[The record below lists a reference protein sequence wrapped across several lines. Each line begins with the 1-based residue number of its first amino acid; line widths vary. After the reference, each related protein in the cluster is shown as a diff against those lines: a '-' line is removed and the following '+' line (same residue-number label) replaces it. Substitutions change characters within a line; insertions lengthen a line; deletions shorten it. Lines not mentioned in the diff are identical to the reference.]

1 MRDRVYVSKNQ
12 TSRRARRQRQQRLQL
27 LRLAGLGV
35 VAVALVIILIT
46 SLSSGGKDPKTPQ
59 PASSPSTDIYASI
72 GETPGTFVEE
82 ETPEP
87 SYTPTP
93 VEPLM
98 PTIDPATLATP
109 VAVETPAAQTTNQGG
124 LRSIHMRVIGDVMI
138 SKEQLAA
145 GKQFDG
151 TYDFSSE
158 FDYVR
163 DSLRNADY
171 TMANLETT
179 IGKYKDMAYSGYP
192 MFNTPEALL
201 DALKDCG
208 VDFLTLANNH
218 MLDRY
223 FDGMKNTVNR
233 VEAYGFDFVGAYRSQ
248 QERNTPTIYEV
259 NGIKLGFVAYTHTTN
274 TMETA
279 SSKDAQIYGVPY
291 LRKADIAADVKRV
304 KDAGAEVVIAWPHW
318 GEEYIREPDSE
329 QISYAGKLANAGTDI
344 ILGSHSHI
352 VQRMEYNY
360 FAGADGKQR
369 EVFCIFSLGNFI
381 SSMTKKYTDSGIILD
396 FTLQEHEDGTFRVEN
411 VGYVPL
417 YMWKQDGKYVIIPSA
432 QFLNSRP
439 DGMDD
444 ANYARM
450 LETYAELQDV
460 LGTQWRVLVG

>member
-1 MRDRVYVSKNQ
+1 MRNQVYVSKNQ
-12 TSRRARRQRQQRLQL
+12 TSRRARRKRQQRMQL
-27 LRLAGLGV
+27 LRLIGLGV
-35 VAVALVIILIT
+35 VAVALIVILIT
-46 SLSSGGKDPKTPQ
+46 TLSSGGKDTTTTE
-59 PASSPSTDIYASI
+59 PAASPSADIYASLAD
-72 GETPGTFVEE
+72 

-87 SYTPTP
+87 SHTPTP

-98 PTIDPATLATP
+98 VTPEPAAAETPTPMEPSAY
-109 VAVETPAAQTTNQGG
+109 ETPAPNG

-138 SKEQLAA
+138 SAEQLEA

-151 TYDFSSE
+151 SYDFSPE
-158 FDYVR
+158 FDYIR

-179 IGKYKDMAYSGYP
+179 IGKYKTMAYSGYP

-223 FDGMKNTVNR
+223 FDGLKNTVSR
-233 VEAYGFDFVGAYRSQ
+233 VETYGFDHVGAYRTQ
-248 QERNTPTIYEV
+248 QERDTPVLYEV
-259 NGIKLGFVAYTHTTN
+259 NGIKLGFVAYTHSTN
-274 TMETA
+274 SVETLA
-279 SSKDAQIYGVPY
+279 KGLDPGATKFGVPY
-291 LRKADIAADVKRV
+291 LYKADIEGDIKRV

-318 GEEYIREPDSE
+318 GEEYIREPDSN
-329 QISYAGKLANAGTDI
+329 QLSYAGKLAAAGADV
-344 ILGSHSHI
+344 ILGSHSHM

-360 FAGADGKQR
+360 FAGSNGQQR

-417 YMWKQDGKYVIIPSA
+417 YMWKQGGKYAIIPSG
-432 QFLNSRP
+432 QYLNTRP

-444 ANYARM
+444 ENYARM
-450 LETYAELQDV
+450 LETYNELQEV
-460 LGTQWRVLVG
+460 LGTQWKVLLG